1 MLYYSTIASK
11 ILELLKKLQATDLF
25 KELRL
30 VGGTGLALQYGHR
43 KSIDIDLFGKIVAK
57 DIEIVTVLREIGD
70 LKEIDITKHIKIYT
84 IDGIKVDIVNY
95 PYGWLQKPLITD
107 NLIIAQTKDIAA
119 MKLAAITNRGSK
131 KDFIDLYFILQEFS
145 FKKILDFY
153 SEKYPDSSKFM
164 LLKSLSY
171 FDDAEDEPML
181 FMIKDIKWFTIKEFI
196 KTTVEKYIANNNF

>member
-1 MLYYSTIASK
+1 MLHYSTIASK
-11 ILELLKKLQATDLF
+11 TLELLKKLQETELF

-43 KSIDIDLFGKIVAK
+43 KSIDIDLFGKIAVR

-70 LKEIDITKHIKIYT
+70 LKEIDITKYIKIYT
-84 IDGIKVDIVNY
+84 INGIKVDIVNY
-95 PYGWLQKPLITD
+95 PYRWLQEPLFKD

-145 FKKILDFY
+145 FEKILDFY
-153 SEKYPDSSKFM
+153 SDKYPDSSKFM

-171 FDDAEDEPML
+171 FDDAEEDSMP
-181 FMIKDIKWFTIKEFI
+181 FMIKDIKWKKVKDYISQKIKEL
-196 KTTVEKYIANNNF
+196 N